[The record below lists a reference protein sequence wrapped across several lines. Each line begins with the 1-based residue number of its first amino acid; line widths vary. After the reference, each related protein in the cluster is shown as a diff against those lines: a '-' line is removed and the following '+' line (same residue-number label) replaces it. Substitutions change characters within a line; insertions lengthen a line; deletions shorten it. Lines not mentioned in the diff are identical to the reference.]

1 MKKYISAVLIG
12 LLAIGTFSCTKKA
25 DVVGI
30 EAKLPPVQLS
40 SLGLQSTAP
49 FSTSSV
55 IQLSFGATLTKLT
68 PGAFDL
74 EIYDNTT
81 STALTAA
88 TLVQT
93 VHFNSWSG
101 FDSTTPATT
110 PASTPVGT
118 QGTISFINATTT
130 YPNTLVYNGTI
141 LLKLNKLTAGKIYT
155 LKAYARTSDGQVS
168 NFTVSKMIAVN

>member
-1 MKKYISAVLIG
+1 MKKYISAALTG
-12 LLAIGTFSCTKKA
+12 LLAITMFSCTKKA

-40 SLGLQSTAP
+40 SIGLITPAP
-49 FSTSSV
+49 FSTTSV
-55 IQLSFGATLTKLT
+55 IQLTFGATLTKLT

-81 STALTAA
+81 STQ

-93 VHFNSWSG
+93 IHFNSWSG

-110 PASTPVGT
+110 PATTPVGT
-118 QGTISFINATTT
+118 AGKISYTNPDTT
-130 YPNTLVYNGTI
+130 YPNTIVYNGTI
-141 LLKLNKLTAGKIYT
+141 LIKLNKLTSGKIYT
-155 LKAYARTSDGQVS
+155 LKGYARTSDGQVS
-168 NFTVSKMIAVN
+168 TFTISKLFTVS